1 MNKLLSAKC
10 SANVEKDTLGSHQS
24 FREQV
29 GSSTIKNYLRD
40 VCVNILRKFGII
52 KLQSIYEK
60 FEKAFDQMTL
70 TPDEL
75 IKLNEEMA

>member
-1 MNKLLSAKC
+1 
-10 SANVEKDTLGSHQS
+10 VIH
-24 FREQV
+24 F
-29 GSSTIKNYLRD
+29 STIKNYLRD
-40 VCVNILRKFGII
+40 VCANILRKFGII